1 MNFLEGTRFSSAI
14 QTKQQSPYQYLL
26 KPKAGGIAL
35 ALSVLSDKFHS
46 LLDITIVYPDGVP
59 TFWQF
64 LCGQVKRITVRIE
77 QTELP
82 PKFLQTNRCSK
93 KWSHSFIRGLKKR
106 LNGKSKSWHIAG
118 NPLQLLKLG
127 ATTLAEKGSSNTDS
141 NK

>member
-77 QTELP
+77 QVELP
-82 PKFLQTNRCSK
+82 LKFLHGDYESDPVFRAEFQQLVQQLWQKKDRLIQTVIND
-93 KWSHSFIRGLKKR
+93 
-106 LNGKSKSWHIAG
+106 AG
-118 NPLQLLKLG
+118 N
-127 ATTLAEKGSSNTDS
+127 
-141 NK
+141 NKT